1 MRKESRLVARFVK
14 FYLGLLDDIK
24 KNLKLLS
31 GYKRPT
37 NQMILEDFQKYI
49 SQASVEP
56 YAIKRRD

>member
-37 NQMILEDFQKYI
+37 NRMILEDFQKYI